1 MLKLKIVKLI
11 NEELQIKNEE
21 PFLIEG
27 ESSPY
32 RLKKDGNVERF
43 IGKTWIASSY
53 SLFDIVTFADAKRIS
68 ICNETLTEYQVS
80 TDKKGKK
87 K

>member
-1 MLKLKIVKLI
+1 MLKLKIIKLI
-11 NEELQIKNEE
+11 NEELEIKSEQ

-27 ESSPY
+27 EKYPY

-43 IGKTWIASSY
+43 IGKTWGASSY
-53 SLFDIVTFADAKRIS
+53 SIYDIVTLVDSKRIS
-68 ICNETLTEYQVS
+68 ILKENLTEYQPV
-80 TDKKGKK
+80 GKK

>member
-11 NEELQIKNEE
+11 NEELEIKNEQ

-27 ESSPY
+27 EKYPY
-32 RLKKDGNVERF
+32 RLKKDGNVERSV
-43 IGKTWIASSY
+43 GKTWGASSY
-53 SLFDIVTFADAKRIS
+53 NIYDIVTLVDSKRIS
-68 ICNETLTEYQVS
+68 ILKENLTEYQPV
-80 TDKKGKK
+80 GKK